1 MNLLRNWVVLPYI
14 PINSFEKKYIKENKN
29 NKLSIK
35 HSMRLRTIL
44 EEQQMKQEKISHIM
58 LKL

>member
-1 MNLLRNWVVLPYI
+1 MSTTSREEI
-14 PINSFEKKYIKENKN
+14 HQREQKQQ
-29 NKLSIK
+29 KLSIK
-35 HSMRLRTIL
+35 HSMRPTIL